1 MCPDARAGK
10 FLHESGRKP
19 GLLFE
24 IASEQPNR
32 RLLLGRA
39 ARGQRSRG
47 QPMEPLPL
55 GGIGAQ
61 PMDDRCQCRGLVG
74 PMPCRCP
81 RQHRLLVPAQDGLHA
96 RQHRDPAGVAAGFGK
111 HVFS

>member
-1 MCPDARAGK
+1 
-10 FLHESGRKP
+10 
-19 GLLFE
+19 
-24 IASEQPNR
+24 
-32 RLLLGRA
+32 
-39 ARGQRSRG
+39 
-47 QPMEPLPL
+47 
-55 GGIGAQ
+55 
-61 PMDDRCQCRGLVG
+61 MDDRCQCRGLIG